1 MTILVRRI
9 LLALAL
15 VGLASSLASLY
26 VHARMLANPGYLS
39 FCDVNATFSCTT
51 VYQSRFSMFWHTP
64 VALFG
69 AGYYVV
75 VLLLLAGASWG
86 PDSLRENAVGHIF
99 ALSTVGLGVSL
110 FLAYTS
116 FFVIKAVCLMC
127 LVTYGAVA
135 GLFLVSGA
143 RTPYSMTTLPRRAW
157 QDARAVL
164 VRPLGLTAVILF
176 VVAAATALAF
186 VPRES
191 TPGAA
196 QGQAAPQSAVD
207 KRAEFIKFWE
217 SQSRVQIPV
226 PTDGAVVLVVRFSDF
241 QCPACGQTYKDY
253 KPLLAK
259 YSAQFPGAIKV
270 VLKDFPLERE
280 CNPGLAR
287 DLHYASCEAAVAA
300 RLARAA
306 GKGEAMEDWLYENQ
320 QTLTPGAVR
329 DAVRTI
335 GGVSD
340 FDARYPSMLEQVK
353 SDVALASVLNIRV
366 TPTFFINGVRL
377 EGGLGAEYF
386 EMALQYELKKAGK
399 MAP

>member
-1 MTILVRRI
+1 MTTLVRRI

-15 VGLASSLASLY
+15 VGLASSLASLW

-51 VYQSRFSMFWHTP
+51 VYQSRYSMFWHTP

-69 AGYYVV
+69 AGYYIV
-75 VLLLLAGASWG
+75 VLLLLAGSVRG
-86 PDSLRENAVGHIF
+86 PESLRENATGHIF

-135 GLFLVSGA
+135 GLFLVAGA
-143 RTPYSMTTLPRRAW
+143 RTPFPMTTLPRRAW

-164 VRPLGLTAVILF
+164 ARPAGLTVVLLF
-176 VVAAATALAF
+176 VVAATTAIAF
-186 VPRES
+186 VPRDPA
-191 TPGAA
+191 PGA
-196 QGQAAPQSAVD
+196 GQAHAQPPAD
-207 KRAEFIKFWE
+207 RRAEFLRFWE
-217 SQSRVQIPV
+217 SQQRIQIPV
-226 PTDGAVVLVVRFSDF
+226 PTDGAVVLVVRFSDY
-241 QCPACGQTYKDY
+241 QCPACAQTHKDY
-253 KPLLAK
+253 KPILAK
-259 YSAQFPGAIKV
+259 YAARFPGAVKL

-280 CNPGLAR
+280 CNAGLAR
-287 DLHYASCEAAVAA
+287 DLHYASCEAAAAA
-300 RLARAA
+300 RLAHGV

-320 QTLTPGAVR
+320 TILTPGGVR
-329 DAVRTI
+329 QAARDI
-335 GGVSD
+335 GGVTD
-340 FDARYPSMLEQVK
+340 FDARYSAMLEQVK
-353 SDVALASVLNIRV
+353 SDVGLASVLNIRV

-377 EGGLGAEYF
+377 EGGLPAEYF
-386 EMALQYELKKAGK
+386 DMAIEYELKKAGK